1 MRAQNETSTLG
12 CKLFAEDA
20 TDSFFFFFFVCL
32 SPNGIQLFFFFGCLV
47 LIRVIKRR
55 ESKLLWTSG
64 CVEGCEGG
72 LVKALIMDYI
82 GL

>member
-12 CKLFAEDA
+12 CKLFVEDA
-20 TDSFFFFFFVCL
+20 TDSFFFFFCL
-32 SPNGIQLFFFFGCLV
+32 SPNGIQHFFGCLA
-47 LIRVIKRR
+47 LIRSIKRG

-64 CVEGCEGG
+64 RVEGCEVG

-82 GL
+82 GR